1 MYIYSLSDI
10 KPSNFY
16 CDIHRS
22 KMFDTVLHNMDPA
35 VKIAWFQVCQIRNS
49 NLNSTLFS
57 EPHLYLFK
65 NSISC
70 EEIFDMSFKYL

>member
-1 MYIYSLSDI
+1 MIVSL
-10 KPSNFY
+10 KKFG
-16 CDIHRS
+16 
-22 KMFDTVLHNMDPA
+22 TVLHNMDPA
-35 VKIAWFQVCQIRNS
+35 VKIAWFQVCQTGN

-57 EPHLYLFK
+57 DPHLYLFK